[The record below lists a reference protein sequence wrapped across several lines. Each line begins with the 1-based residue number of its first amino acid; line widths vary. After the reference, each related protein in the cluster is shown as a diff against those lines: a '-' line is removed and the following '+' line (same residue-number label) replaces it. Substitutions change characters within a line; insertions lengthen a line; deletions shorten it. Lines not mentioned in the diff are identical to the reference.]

1 MVFILSVWMLFFNDS
16 GFLVQFVLMLRMDGE
31 GSLARLVEK
40 RIVRL
45 LKTSLAGEIAVGR
58 LRGE

>member
-1 MVFILSVWMLFFNDS
+1 MLFFNDS

-45 LKTSLAGEIAVGR
+45 LKTSLVGEIAVGR